1 MKLDFFSGAN
11 CSTSAKNS
19 TILDNANTAE
29 PVALSF
35 LSKGDTAWDKNRSY
49 SEDVANI
56 YTGTGEHAFDR
67 LAQRIDDCSQFLTF
81 NWQDNIETGETA
93 LKLANTQFCRVR
105 HCPVCQWRR
114 SLMWKARFYE
124 ALPPLQ
130 EKHPTHRFIFLTLT
144 VKNVAI
150 TGLRAQ
156 LQEMNKAWRK
166 LVQRKPFKAGVAGF
180 VRTTEITRNKKTNA
194 AHPHYHAL
202 LIVKPSYF
210 SSVNYIK
217 QNDWAK
223 MWQECLS
230 VDYTPVVDVR
240 TVKAKKGSDKDG
252 LSHAVA
258 ETLKYAVKPSDL
270 VDNGPWLLEL
280 TKQVHKLRFIAS
292 GGLLK
297 DALKEDEES
306 NEDLIKTG
314 LEEEEAQE
322 EQPDQIVFNWF
333 PSQRKYRKYTPP
345 LG

>member
-1 MKLDFFSGAN
+1 MKLDSVSSAN
-11 CSTSAKNS
+11 CSRSLKNN
-19 TILDNANTAE
+19 TIPQNPNTA
-29 PVALSF
+29 PSVALSF
-35 LSKGDTAWDKNRSY
+35 LSKGDTSWDKNRSF

-56 YTGTGEHAFDR
+56 YTGTGEHSFDR

-81 NWQDNIETGETA
+81 NWQDNPITGETA

-130 EKHPTHRFIFLTLT
+130 AKYPTHRFIFLTLT
-144 VKNVAI
+144 VRNVEI

-166 LVQRKPFKAGVAGF
+166 LVQRKAFKASVAGF
-180 VRTTEITRNKKTNA
+180 VRTTEITRNRSTNG
-194 AHPHYHAL
+194 AHPHYHAM
-202 LIVKPSYF
+202 LIVDPSYF
-210 SSVNYIK
+210 GGRNYINQK
-217 QNDWAK
+217 TWVQ

-240 TVKAKKGSDKDG
+240 VVKAKKGSEKDG

-314 LEEEEAQE
+314 LEEEEAQAE
-322 EQPDQIVFNWF
+322 EEPDQIVFNWL
-333 PSQRKYRKYTPP
+333 PSRRQYLKYK
-345 LG
+345 

>member
-1 MKLDFFSGAN
+1 MKLGSVSSANFSTTLHHTTTPEN
-11 CSTSAKNS
+11 LT
-19 TILDNANTAE
+19 TTP

-35 LSKGDTAWDKNRSY
+35 LSKQDETWDKNRSY
-49 SEDVANI
+49 AEDVANI
-56 YTGTGEHAFDR
+56 YTGTGEHTFDR
-67 LAQRIDDCSQFLTF
+67 LAQRIDDCSEFLTF
-81 NWQDNIETGETA
+81 NWQDNKQTGETA
-93 LKLANTQFCRVR
+93 LKLANAQFCRVR

-240 TVKAKKGSDKDG
+240 VVKSKGKKGTENTPEALQS
-252 LSHAVA
+252 AIT
-258 ETLKYAVKPSDL
+258 ETLKYAVKPEDL
-270 VDNGPWLLEL
+270 VTNGPWLLEL

-297 DALKEDEES
+297 NALKEDQES

-314 LEEEEAQE
+314 LEEETKQAE
-322 EQPDQIVFNWF
+322 EPDEIVFNWF
-333 PSQRKYRKYTPP
+333 PSRRQYLKYK
-345 LG
+345 

>member
-1 MKLDFFSGAN
+1 MKLDSVSGVN
-11 CSTSAKNS
+11 HNTTLKNAQQS
-19 TILDNANTAE
+19 PRIEKGNLTP

-35 LSKGDTAWDKNRSY
+35 LSKQDTAWDKNRSY

-56 YTGTGEHAFDR
+56 YTGTGQHTFDR

-81 NWQDNIETGETA
+81 NWQDNTETGETA

-114 SLMWKARFYE
+114 SLMWKARFYD
-124 ALPPLQ
+124 ALPALQ
-130 EKHPTHRFIFLTLT
+130 EKYPTHRFIFLTLT
-144 VKNVAI
+144 VKNVEI
-150 TGLRAQ
+150 MGLRAQ

-166 LVQRKPFKAGVAGF
+166 LVQRKQFKASVAGF
-180 VRTTEITRNKKTNA
+180 VRTTEVTRNRKTDA

-202 LIVKPSYF
+202 LVVEPSYF
-210 SSVNYIK
+210 GKKYINQK
-217 QNDWAK
+217 DWVA
-223 MWQECLS
+223 MWQSCLN

-240 TVKAKKGSDKDG
+240 AVKSKAGSDKEA
-252 LSHAVA
+252 LASAVA

-270 VDNGPWLLEL
+270 VNNGPWLLEL

-314 LEEEEAQE
+314 LEEEEAQAE
-322 EQPDQIVFNWF
+322 EEPDQIVFNWF
-333 PSQRKYRKYTPP
+333 PSQRKYLKYK
-345 LG
+345 

>member
-1 MKLDFFSGAN
+1 MKLDLVSDSD
-11 CSTSAKNS
+11 CSTSPKNS
-19 TILDNANTAE
+19 TTLQNANTAP

-35 LSKGDTAWDKNRSY
+35 LSRGDTAWDKNRSY
-49 SEDVANI
+49 AEDVANI
-56 YTGTGEHAFDR
+56 YTGTGKNNFDR
-67 LAQRIDDCSQFLTF
+67 LAQRIDDCSEFLTF
-81 NWQDNIETGETA
+81 NWQDNKQTGETA
-93 LKLANTQFCRVR
+93 LKLANAQFCRVR

-114 SLMWKARFYE
+114 SLMWKARFYD
-124 ALPPLQ
+124 ALPALQ
-130 EKHPTHRFIFLTLT
+130 QKHPTHRFIFLTLT
-144 VKNVAI
+144 VKNVKI
-150 TGLRAQ
+150 TSLRDQ
-156 LQEMNKAWRK
+156 LQAMNKAWRK
-166 LVQRKPFKAGVAGF
+166 LVQRKNFKAGVVGF
-180 VRTTEITRNKKTNA
+180 VRTTEITRNRKTND

-202 LIVKPSYF
+202 LIVKSNYF
-210 SSVNYIK
+210 SKNYINQK
-217 QNDWAK
+217 QWVQ
-223 MWQECLS
+223 MWQECLN

-314 LEEEEAQE
+314 LEEEEAQQE
-322 EQPDQIVFNWF
+322 EEPDQIVFNWL
-333 PSQRKYRKYTPP
+333 PSQRKYRKY
-345 LG
+345 G

>member
-1 MKLDFFSGAN
+1 MKLDSVSSAN
-11 CSTSAKNS
+11 CSTSLKNN
-19 TILDNANTAE
+19 TIPQNPNTA
-29 PVALSF
+29 PSVALSF

-49 SEDVANI
+49 AEDVANI
-56 YTGTGEHAFDR
+56 YTGTGKNNFDR
-67 LAQRIDDCSQFLTF
+67 LAQRIDDCSEFLTF
-81 NWQDNIETGETA
+81 NWQDNKQTGETA
-93 LKLANTQFCRVR
+93 LKLANAQFCRVR

-202 LIVKPSYF
+202 LIVKSNYF
-210 SSVNYIK
+210 TKNYIK
-217 QNDWAK
+217 QGDWSQ
-223 MWQECLS
+223 MWQTCLN

-240 TVKAKKGSDKDG
+240 TVKAKKGSDKEG

-314 LEEEEAQE
+314 LEEEAQQE
-322 EQPDQIVFNWF
+322 EPDQIVFNWL
-333 PSQRKYRKYTPP
+333 PSRRQYLKYK
-345 LG
+345 